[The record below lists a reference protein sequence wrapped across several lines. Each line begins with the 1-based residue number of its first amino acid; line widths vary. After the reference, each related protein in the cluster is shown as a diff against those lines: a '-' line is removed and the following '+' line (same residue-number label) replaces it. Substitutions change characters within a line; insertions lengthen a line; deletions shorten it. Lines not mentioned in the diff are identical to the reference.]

1 MVVDASGTEP
11 KRTDGIRERAGRSFR
26 LPGAADPPPAGRH
39 LARICAW
46 AAVVGL
52 AGTLAA
58 LRAFIGLIYEER
70 GWYLPVLI
78 LIGLIGMAS
87 TIGAFASVHRRRL
100 PMILLGVA
108 SASVVAA
115 WFVTSL

>member
-11 KRTDGIRERAGRSFR
+11 KRAGGRREWAGSNFR
-26 LPGAADPPPAGRH
+26 VPSAADPPPAARH

-58 LRAFIGLIYEER
+58 VRAFIGLIFQPP
-70 GWYLPVLI
+70 GWHLPVLV
-78 LIGLIGMAS
+78 LIGLVGMAS
-87 TIGAFASVHRRRL
+87 TIGAFASVHRQRL

-115 WFVTSL
+115 WFVTGI

>member
-1 MVVDASGTEP
+1 MVVDASGTDP
-11 KRTDGIRERAGRSFR
+11 KRADGIREWAGSRFR
-26 LPGAADPPPAGRH
+26 LPDAADPPPAGRH

-46 AAVVGL
+46 AAAVGL
-52 AGTLAA
+52 TGTLAA
-58 LRAFIGLIYEER
+58 LRAFIGLIYEDR

-78 LIGLIGMAS
+78 VIGLIGMGA

-100 PMILLGVA
+100 PMVLLGVA

-115 WFVTSL
+115 WIVTGI